1 MLPQNSS
8 PQYLIMPLELVEK
21 NGSEYVVDSSNG
33 EEYIVHRSEKNE
45 SGFTGV
51 AMSGKA
57 SWQAKY
63 AGMSLGS
70 FPDELE
76 AVVAYSKWAT
86 DQQKM
91 KQEMQKDSE
100 EKKKAA
106 KQLHIDQKEE
116 AKAAKKKADNL
127 LKEESKK
134 TTEHKKK
141 RDSLLKKKEK
151 LETDLKEIADSL
163 EKLDVEEAKADADAD
178 VTDAA

>member
-1 MLPQNSS
+1 M
-8 PQYLIMPLELVEK
+8 Y
-21 NGSEYVVDSSNG
+21 
-33 EEYIVHRSEKNE
+33 RSEKNE

-51 AMSGKA
+51 AMTGKA

-63 AGMSLGS
+63 AGMAIGS
-70 FPDELE
+70 YPNELE
-76 AVVAYSKWAT
+76 AVMAYSKWAT
-86 DQQKM
+86 DQLKM
-91 KQEMQKDSE
+91 KQEMQKESE

-134 TTEHKKK
+134 TNELKKK
-141 RDSLLKKKEK
+141 RFSLLQKKEK

-163 EKLDVEEAKADADAD
+163 EKLDVEEANADADAD